1 MAASSGTCPSFPASF
16 GITSQVLQDAFD
28 DRRDGT
34 YRLKSN

>member
-16 GITSQVLQDAFD
+16 GITSQVFQDAFD